1 MATVARVSAK
11 LLVHSK
17 TMGNLNIKPACPE
30 VCVTSFVALRWGLTV
45 QSCAQALVVLHIE
58 ASTNAL
64 QVSIACGVN
73 IINSM
78 PTCDRSSHL

>member
-1 MATVARVSAK
+1 MVTVARVSAK
-11 LLVHSK
+11 LPVHSK
-17 TMGNLNIKPACPE
+17 IMDNLNIKSACPE
-30 VCVTSFVALRWGLTV
+30 MCVTSFVALQWGLTV
-45 QSCAQALVVLHIE
+45 PSYAQALVVLRVE
-58 ASTNAL
+58 ASTDAL